1 MNLLTNDLSFID
13 NVCIDALSVNIDK
26 QIIETGSRNLSALG
40 NNVSRLK
47 TVDAQ
52 RLQEEYQR
60 LVSGMITVPYV
71 YDVLIY
77 L

>member
-1 MNLLTNDLSFID
+1 M
-13 NVCIDALSVNIDK
+13 CIDALSVNIDK

-60 LVSGMITVPYV
+60 LVSGTIT
-71 YDVLIY
+71 I
-77 L
+77 

>member
-1 MNLLTNDLSFID
+1 M
-13 NVCIDALSVNIDK
+13 CIDALSVNIDK